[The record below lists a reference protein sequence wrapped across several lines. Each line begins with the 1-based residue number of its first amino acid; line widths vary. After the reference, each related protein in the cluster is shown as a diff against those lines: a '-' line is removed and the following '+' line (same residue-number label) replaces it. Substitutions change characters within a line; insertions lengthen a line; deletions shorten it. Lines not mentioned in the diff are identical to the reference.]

1 METPTKP
8 TNNNNPGSV
17 TPTRPSQADDNL
29 LFDSQVLVDSINKI
43 LLLILNATQNQIDS
57 SPVFSESASID
68 RLTRFGTD
76 SNSRVIYLYK
86 NRRPEQ
92 NSNNPTSNNDQDS
105 SFSFVYTLKFDMD
118 YSPNLHTTLVLIKR
132 VPTLDCSRPLDN
144 QLHFLTLFG
153 PASNQIGL
161 APSNQDGG
169 SGKEIIKP
177 STITSSQSNPYE
189 ELHNLVHLAVAP
201 FFEAYVNSKS
211 KSKNINDS
219 SINNTPNNQTS
230 GGPNT
235 GNSNQTGNPTTSNT
249 LTGTNTS
256 NTNSTSKSTGNK
268 DDSKMGIPMTKKKF
282 AELELSLLHLQQ
294 NVEIPEIT
302 LILHPVILNLIDKA
316 RENSKNSE
324 SNNSYHNNNLN
335 QFILESLDPNLL
347 KDDKFLNKLQSL
359 VNTWIKE
366 IQNVTT
372 LNRDVESGTASQEI
386 NFWLSM
392 EKALQGVEEQLK
404 SEPITLTLDIL
415 KTAKRYHTT
424 VSFLADTGL
433 KEASDNV
440 HKYNLLMKDF
450 PLNELLAATDLE
462 KIQESLVQIFGHIN
476 KKLKISPYPIRRALP
491 LAEAISKDLTES
503 LLKVLTNQRLMYM
516 EHESFSKIMGSA
528 AGVFQTWEE
537 QIKDFTTIAR
547 ELTRKR
553 NEKFIP
559 IKINASHLE
568 LKKRCEYLK
577 GFRKQHEQL
586 RIMTGR
592 DQGISRLDLGS
603 VAGNPTL
610 SNRDSSGGGGTNLG
624 ELTDLDMEDEVR
636 AAYESVKNVDVLDAS
651 SEGTQIWT
659 TAEAAYNE
667 RVSRVENQIIA
678 RLRARLG
685 SARNATEMFRVF
697 SKFNSLFVRPKIRG
711 AIQEYQTQ
719 LIESVKEDINKLHD
733 KFRTQYRH
741 SEAYPMSHL
750 RDIPPVAG
758 AIIWARQIERQLF
771 TYMKRVEDVLGRGW
785 ENYAEGSRLA
795 MDSSNFLKKLDT
807 KPIFDQWVQDWNK
820 RSVNISGPI
829 FEIQRNRSTE
839 VYTLIV
845 AFNPDVI
852 VIFKEVRNMAWLGYN
867 VPYQMNSSAKD
878 AKKVY
883 PNAVSLMESIRT
895 YNQTLTKVHDS
906 GISDL
911 LADYRNELSQLIS
924 RGLNMKWENFVGSIS
939 DLNPAPPPSS
949 TTGSSSLT
957 SRVNTNND
965 REGVG
970 RQSNF
975 VRELASKVSIFQ
987 ERTNDLL
994 FMYDDLLKVIDELK
1008 TCEFSFKV
1016 FSQLLSK
1023 IQKTI
1028 DDLSVAGYVNLQQWT
1043 NEIDQM
1049 IEQVFLDRLDS
1060 VMKVWNSQFTGL
1072 KHSNP
1077 VDLPPPP
1084 SSPRNEKNVKFNL
1097 TIKTTHTDETGSP
1110 RKMES
1115 DLIVT
1120 PLVHEIRIKNQVIY
1134 LDPPVEFAR
1143 ANWYKQF
1150 HQWLG
1155 VICKLPRLQSQRYDL
1170 GLKLRDEDTGEKT
1183 YLSLMEKFTPE
1194 TLSRPYALIEEKL
1207 GEISRY
1213 VNKWLQFQSLWD
1225 LEADY
1230 LYGRLGESL
1239 SAWQQTLS
1247 EIRKTRSTFDN
1258 SESSQDFGVCAINY
1272 EQVQAKVNAKYDM
1285 WQKDV
1290 LVRFGSKLGSVM
1302 RETHGAITKSRHDLE
1317 HYSIETSSTAQAV
1330 SFITFVQD
1338 LKRKVKKW
1346 EPDIEIFGSG
1356 EKTLHRQRYQFP
1368 SDWLYVDQI
1377 EGEWNVFNELLK
1389 RKNSAIQDQLAGLQ
1403 MKIVAED
1410 KVVQSKIEVLLAD
1423 WDKEKP
1429 ISGELKPDIAMNS
1442 INNFQTRVQRLQ
1454 DEYKLVCRAK
1464 EALDL
1469 EHISNDRLDPVAEE
1483 ISDLKAVWT
1492 ALSGI
1497 WSQLAELRET
1507 TWSSVTPRK
1516 LRQSLE
1522 SLLGNTREMPS
1533 KMRQYQA
1540 FEFVQDR
1547 IKFHQKSVALVGEL
1561 KSDALRERHWKLLYK
1576 NLRLSGHYAPSQM
1589 TLGTIWD
1596 MDLKKNEPIIRQV
1609 LAQAAGEVALEEYIK
1624 QVKETWEGYV
1634 LDLVNYQNKTRLI
1647 RGWDDLF
1654 NKRSEHSSALGQ
1666 MKLSPYYKTF
1676 EEDATIWT
1684 DRLNRMSEIFDK
1696 WIDVQRQWVY
1706 LEGIFSGN
1714 ADIKHLLPNESN
1726 RFNNINAE
1734 YLGLMKRVFKS
1745 PYVLDVIQ
1753 IPEVLKTLDK
1763 LVEALGK
1770 LQKAL
1775 GEYLE
1780 RERSSFP
1787 RFYFV
1792 GDEDL
1797 LEILGNSKDILR
1809 VVKHL
1814 KKMFAGL
1821 STLGFDSGVTQI
1833 ESMCS
1838 REGEEVPFSTPIIL
1852 KDYPKIND
1860 WLTRLESQ
1868 MQISLAELLCKAVEE
1883 LSAFYTE
1890 SEILDKERFLAWIES
1905 YPAQLV
1911 VVAVQIMWTQTIDN
1925 ALRSGNSL
1933 TVPLQTVLRTLDLL
1947 AFVVLGE
1954 LNPVMR
1960 RKCEHLITE
1969 LVHQRDV
1976 IRLLIK
1982 DNVDSITR
1990 FEWLYHMRFYLD
2002 STLTNPTDRLSIH
2015 MANAVFPYG
2024 FEYLG
2029 VPDRLVQTPLT
2040 DRCYLT
2046 LTQALHGQLGGSPFG
2061 PAGTGK
2067 TESVKALGVQ
2077 LGRFVL
2083 VFCCDETFDFQA
2095 MGRIFVGLCQV
2106 GAWGCFDEA
2115 NRLEERILSAVS
2127 QQIQSIQQGLKAASV
2142 DPNAEVELVGK
2153 TLKINP
2159 HTGIFIT
2166 MNPGYAGRSNLPD
2179 NLKKLF
2185 RSMAMTRP
2193 DRELIA
2199 QVMLFSQ
2206 GFRTAERLASKVV
2219 PFFSLCDEQLS
2230 KQPHYDFGLRALKA
2244 VLTSAGHLKR
2254 ARLLQH
2260 QNPNNNTP
2268 DQLLDSSDSIAEQ
2281 EILIQSVTETIV
2293 PKLVAD
2299 DVPLLTSLL
2308 ADVFPGI
2315 EYSPSDL
2322 DELKGHI
2329 RAVAAERH
2337 LVVGEVWFQKVL
2349 QLYQIQ
2355 NIQHGLMMVGPSATG
2370 KTQAWRVLLAAL
2382 QRLEGR
2388 EGVSYVI
2395 DPKAIS
2401 KDSLYGTLD
2410 PTTREW
2416 NDGLFTNIL
2425 RRIIDNVRGEDA
2437 KRHWIIFDG
2446 DVDPEW
2452 VENLNSVLDDNK
2464 LLTLPNGERLNL
2476 PNNVRI
2482 MFEVESLKHAT
2493 LATVSRCGMVWFSE
2507 DAVTPDMFYENYLKT
2522 THDVALDAVA
2532 DDILMDTPTRKRDN
2546 SEEVSENLITQR
2558 SIIDVLSPYFQTDAL
2573 VTSALEFAAGVDHI
2587 MEFTVAR
2594 AVSTLFSLINKTIR
2608 NVLDYN
2614 ARHADFPLPIEK
2626 VKAYSE
2632 KRLLIAIVWAFT
2644 GDSRLETRARM
2655 GDFLRDNS
2663 GLEMPPLN
2671 GLEASL
2677 IDYDVQVSTGDWDPW
2692 KNSVPVVDIDTHQV
2706 TSSEVV
2712 IPTLDTVR
2720 HEEVLYSWLSEHK
2733 PLMLCG
2739 PPGSGKTMTL
2749 FSALRKLPDMD
2760 VVGLNFSSATTPE
2773 LVLKTFDQHCEYK
2786 KTPNGVVLAPVQIGK
2801 WIVVFCDEINLPAA
2815 DKYGTQ
2821 KVISFL
2827 RQLVEGGGFWRPSDK
2842 TWIKLE
2848 RIQFVGACNPP
2859 TDPGRVVLTQRFLRH
2874 APLVM
2879 VDYPGEASLKQIY
2892 GTFNRAALKVVPTLR
2907 GHADP
2912 LTSAMVE
2919 FYLASQKRFTSD
2931 IQAHYIYSPRELTR
2945 WVRGIYQSIKPLET
2959 LSLEGLVRIWAHEAL
2974 RLFSDRLV
2982 SEDEKRWTDEQIDSM
2997 AIQHFPNLNQ
3007 SEALVRPILFSNWTS
3022 KNYIS
3027 VDRDELR
3034 DYSKARLRVFYEEEL
3049 DVPLVLFNDVLDHV
3063 LRIDRVFR
3071 QVQGHLLL
3079 IGVSGSGKTT
3089 LSRFVAWMNGLSVF
3103 QIKVHNK
3110 YTAEDFDDDLRNVL
3124 RRSGCK
3130 AEKICFIMDE
3140 SNVLDSGFLERMN
3153 TLLANAEVPGLFE
3166 GDEHAALM
3174 TACKEGAQR
3183 DGVMLDSPDE
3193 LYRWFTQQVAK
3204 NLHVVFT
3211 MNPPENGLASRAAT
3225 SPALFNRCVLDWFGD
3240 WSDQAFY
3247 QVGMEFTSTLDLDT
3261 SQYAPPSNFPVV
3273 YRQLSLPPVHRTAII
3288 NALVAVHMSM
3298 YETNRRLARRQARFN
3313 YATPRHYLDF
3323 INNYVNLFNEKRD
3336 DLEEQQ
3342 RHLNI
3347 GLDKL
3352 RDTVVQVEEMRQ
3364 SLAIKRTQLAAKETE
3379 AESKLAQMLADQ
3391 KEAESKR
3398 QASIQIQAA
3407 LEQQNK
3413 DIAERRSVVMRD
3425 LADAEPAVEEAQAAV
3440 SNIKKQHLTE
3450 VRSMA
3455 NPPEAVK
3462 LAMESVCT
3470 ILGHRI
3476 ENWKSVQGIIRKDDF
3491 IASIVNFDTDKR
3503 MTRPLREKMN
3513 ADFLSRPS
3521 FNFDTVNRASKACGP
3536 LCKWVIAQV
3545 KFSEILDKIGPLRNE
3560 VNSLEEQAASTQ
3572 EKAATI
3578 VTMIAE
3584 LESSIARYKPEYA
3597 TLIGETESIK
3607 QEMNRVESKVER
3619 SITLLESLGSEK
3631 TRWEAGSATFDTQ
3644 MSTIAGDVLLSA
3656 AFMTYG
3662 GFFDQAYRQ
3671 SMWQGWVDHL
3681 NQANLKYKAE
3691 LSLTEYLSTADDR
3704 LDWQSK
3710 SLPADDLCTE
3720 NAIML
3725 HRFNRY
3731 PLIIDP
3737 SGQATSFLINEY
3749 RDRKMTV
3756 TSFLDEAFVKSL
3768 ESALRFG
3775 TPLLI
3780 QDVEHLD
3787 PILNAVL
3794 NKELRRAGGR
3804 VLIRL
3809 GNQDIDFSP
3818 SFTMF
3823 LSTRDPS
3830 VEFSPDICSRVTFVN
3845 FTMTRSSLQS
3855 QSLNQVLQAER
3866 PDTDKKRTDLMRLQG
3881 EFKLRLRH
3889 LEKSLLQALSES
3901 TGNILDDDKV
3911 IVTLETLKRE
3921 AADVAKKVDE
3931 TDIVMQEVDQVTAE
3945 YLPLAQA
3952 SSSIFFVLEQLNVL
3966 NHFYQ
3971 FSLRYFLDIFEFVL
3985 LHNPNLLKVQDPKER
4000 LAVLLNDIFVVTFK
4014 RTSRA
4019 LLHRDHLMLAMLL
4032 AQLKARGLGNEIDDD
4047 ELSFLLEGGSDRTG
4061 RYPPANFPF
4070 LSVEQQANLQ
4080 AFQRLACF
4088 KDVIQ
4093 HMSTQPEEWETFLN
4107 STNPENVVPTVW
4119 PDASPA
4125 LESIRRLLL
4134 LKCLRPDRMLAGIAI
4149 YVSKVFNADILA
4161 ESSYNFDSV
4170 VTNEMNSSTPVCLCS
4185 VPGYDASYRVENLV
4199 ASTKSRCASI
4209 AMGSQE
4215 GYRLADQAIAA
4226 AIRTGSWVLLKNVHL
4241 ASSWLSQLEK
4251 RLQSL
4256 NPPKSFRLFLTMETN
4271 SGIPVNILRQSMVI
4285 MNEPPPGIR
4294 ANLVDCLKSISP
4306 SRLAAGPNE
4315 KVRLYFLLAWFHAVV
4330 QERLR
4335 YCPLGWSKIY
4345 EFNDSDLEAAM
4356 SMIDSWM
4363 VATAKGKAN
4372 IDPAHL
4378 PWAALRV
4385 LLKQA
4390 VYGGRV
4396 DSDWD
4401 QKLLDSFVDTLFH
4414 PSAFEVGYHLVNPI
4428 GDKEGLI
4435 IAEGSRLEHFVTWAQ
4450 ALPEREPPHW
4460 LSLPP
4465 NAEALI
4471 STTQGS
4477 EILSRLLK
4485 MRHTDED
4492 ESVGE
4497 ALNQAKT
4504 STNNS
4509 SSQPGW
4515 MRQLETT
4522 SKEFLKNLNENL
4534 PNLNLKSND
4543 LNDPLFRFFEREI
4556 ALGQKLLTIIR
4567 KDLIELIAVCNGEIK
4582 QTNHL
4587 RSLIGEIT
4595 KAMIPAHWKR
4605 YKVNPTISLT
4615 QWISNFVN
4623 RIQQLTRIVESN
4635 NFKDSICLGLL
4646 FFPDGFL
4653 TATRQ
4658 FVSHQTKISLEELKL
4673 QLFIDYQD
4681 SLSDEIET
4689 HGFKLQGLIVQGGCL
4704 KESRLE
4710 LNEGGDYLP
4719 NRTILRWIQTN
4730 KPKKDNQQEELD
4742 DEKPLLLLNQE
4753 ERSVELPIY
4762 LDSSRTHLL
4771 FSAIV
4776 PSNEDPGLLSRRGM
4790 CIIAAS

>member
-1 METPTKP
+1 MEPVSTPVKANHPVPLT
-8 TNNNNPGSV
+8 PG
-17 TPTRPSQADDNL
+17 TARPPQADDNQLFEPQL
-29 LFDSQVLVDSINKI
+29 LIEHISNVLI
-43 LLLILNATQNQIDS
+43 LILNAEQNQIDS
-57 SPVFSESASID
+57 SPLFSASASID
-68 RLTRFGTD
+68 RLTRFATD
-76 SNSRVIYLYK
+76 SNCRVIYLYK
-86 NRRPEQ
+86 NREQ
-92 NSNNPTSNNDQDS
+92 TPLNSNNNANSTNQKSNSNNDQDTA
-105 SFSFVYTLKFDMD
+105 FSFVYSLKFEMD
-118 YSPNLHTTLVLIKR
+118 YNSNVHTTLVLIKR
-132 VPTLDCSRPLDN
+132 VPTLDFSRPLDN
-144 QLHFLTLFG
+144 QLHFLNLFG

-161 APSNQDGG
+161 ASSNQDGTVEG
-169 SGKEIIKP
+169 SKEIIKS

-201 FFEAYVNSKS
+201 FFDAYVNSKI
-211 KSKNINDS
+211 KSKNINDT
-219 SINNTPNNQTS
+219 SINTPNNQIT
-230 GGPNT
+230 GPNASNSIPT
-235 GNSNQTGNPTTSNT
+235 GSSAAGSNVTGANASTANT
-249 LTGTNTS
+249 
-256 NTNSTSKSTGNK
+256 TSKSTSNK

-302 LILHPVILNLIDKA
+302 LIIHPVILSLIEEA
-316 RENSKNSE
+316 RQAKNNDSINQYNS
-324 SNNSYHNNNLN
+324 NLN
-335 QFILESLDPNLL
+335 QQILELLDSNLL

-433 KEASDNV
+433 KEASDSV

-462 KIQESLVQIFGHIN
+462 KIQESLVLIFGHIN

-503 LLKVLTNQRLMYM
+503 LLKVLTNHRLMYM
-516 EHESFSKIMGSA
+516 EHNSFSKIMSDA
-528 AGVFQTWEE
+528 AAVFQTWEE

-553 NEKFIP
+553 NEKFIA
-559 IKINASHLE
+559 IKINASHTE
-568 LKKRCEYLK
+568 LKKRCEYLR

-592 DQGISRLDLGS
+592 DQGISRLDLGPS
-603 VAGNPTL
+603 TAVGARDAAG
-610 SNRDSSGGGGTNLG
+610 SHLG
-624 ELTDLDMEDEVR
+624 ELTDLDMEEEVR

-651 SEGTQIWT
+651 PEGTQIWT

-719 LIESVKEDINKLHD
+719 LIESVKEDINRLHD

-750 RDIPPVAG
+750 RDIPPVSG
-758 AIIWARQIERQLF
+758 AIIWARQIERQLY

-795 MDSSNFLKKLDT
+795 MDSTNFLKKLDT
-807 KPIFDQWVQDWNK
+807 KPIFDQWVLDWNK

-829 FEIQRNRSTE
+829 FDIQRNRSTE
-839 VYTLIV
+839 VYALVV
-845 AFNPDVI
+845 AFNPEVI
-852 VIFKEVRNMAWLGYN
+852 VIFKEVRNMTWLGYN

-895 YNQTLTKVHDS
+895 YTQTLTKVHDS

-911 LADYRNELSQLIS
+911 LADYRNDLCQLVS
-924 RGLNMKWENFVGSIS
+924 RGLNMKWENFVGSIT
-939 DLNPAPPPSS
+939 DLSAP
-949 TTGSSSLT
+949 GSSLS
-957 SRVNTNND
+957 SRMNSGID
-965 REGVG
+965 RESGVG
-970 RQSNF
+970 RQSNY
-975 VRELASKVSIFQ
+975 VRELANKVSIFQ
-987 ERTNDLL
+987 ERTDDLL
-994 FMYDDLLKVIDELK
+994 FMYDDLMKVIAELK
-1008 TCEFSFKV
+1008 TCEFSQKV
-1016 FSQLLSK
+1016 LAELLGK

-1043 NEIDQM
+1043 NEIDRM
-1049 IEQVFLDRLDS
+1049 IEAVFLERLEN
-1060 VMKVWNSQFTGL
+1060 VIKVWNYQFTANASGANNL
-1072 KHSNP
+1072 HGADWAEA
-1077 VDLPPPP
+1077 VGAT
-1084 SSPRNEKNVKFNL
+1084 SPHHEKAVKFNL
-1097 TIKTTHTDETGSP
+1097 PAKSTSTGEAANP
-1110 RKMES
+1110 KKMEA

-1134 LDPPVEFAR
+1134 LDPPIEFAR
-1143 ANWYKQF
+1143 ANWYKEL
-1150 HQWLG
+1150 HQWIG

-1183 YLSLMEKFTPE
+1183 YQSLMGKLAPE
-1194 TLSRPYALIEEKL
+1194 TLCRPYALIEEKL
-1207 GEISRY
+1207 GEISCY

-1377 EGEWNVFNELLK
+1377 ESEWNVFNDLLK

-1410 KVVQSKIEVLLAD
+1410 KVVQTKIEALLAD
-1423 WDKEKP
+1423 WEKEKP
-1429 ISGELKPDIAMNS
+1429 ISGELKPDIAMNA
-1442 INNFQTRVQRLQ
+1442 IDNFQTRVQRLQ

-1469 EHISNDRLDPVAEE
+1469 EHTSNDRLDPVAEE

-1497 WSQLAELRET
+1497 WAQLAELRET

-1522 SLLGNTREMPS
+1522 ALLTSTREMPS

-1540 FEFVQDR
+1540 FEYVQEK

-1596 MDLKKNEPIIRQV
+1596 MDLKKNEGTIREV

-1763 LVEALGK
+1763 LVESLGK

-1821 STLGFDSGVTQI
+1821 STLSFDSDVTQI
-1833 ESMCS
+1833 EAMCS
-1838 REGEEVPFSTPIIL
+1838 REGEQVLFSAPIIL

-1860 WLTRLESQ
+1860 WLTKLETQ
-1868 MQISLAELLCKAVEE
+1868 MQTSLAELLCKAVDE
-1883 LSAFYTE
+1883 LSSFYTQGDT
-1890 SEILDKERFLAWIES
+1890 LDKDRFLHWIES

-1911 VVAVQIMWTQTIDN
+1911 VLAVQIMWTQTIDN
-1925 ALRSGNSL
+1925 ALRTEIPLSA
-1933 TVPLQTVLRTLDLL
+1933 PLQTVLRTLDLL

-1954 LNPVMR
+1954 LTPVMR

-1982 DNVDSITR
+1982 DKIDSITS

-2002 STLTNPTDRLSIH
+2002 PSISNPTDRLSIH
-2015 MANAVFPYG
+2015 MANAIFPYG

-2206 GFRTAERLASKVV
+2206 GFRTAETLASKVV

-2254 ARLLQH
+2254 GRLQITSAGATETLA
-2260 QNPNNNTP
+2260 N
-2268 DQLLDSSDSIAEQ
+2268 SSDRQAEQ

-2322 DELKGHI
+2322 DELKEHI
-2329 RAVAAERH
+2329 RAVAAESH
-2337 LVVGEVWFQKVL
+2337 LVVGDVWFQKVL

-2401 KDSLYGTLD
+2401 KDALYGTLD

-2476 PNNVRI
+2476 PSNVRI

-2522 THDVALDAVA
+2522 THDVALDTIA
-2532 DDILMDTPTRKRDN
+2532 DDIMDAPTRKKDN
-2546 SEEVSENLITQR
+2546 SGEVPDNLITQR
-2558 SIIDVLSPYFQTDAL
+2558 SIMEILSPYFQSGGL
-2573 VTSALEFAAGVDHI
+2573 VTRALEFAAGVDHI
-2587 MEFTVAR
+2587 MEFTLAR

-2614 ARHADFPLPIEK
+2614 ARHNDFPLPMEK
-2626 VKAYSE
+2626 IRAYCQ
-2632 KRLLIAIVWAFT
+2632 KRLLVAIVWAFT
-2644 GDSRLETRARM
+2644 GDSKLETRTRM
-2655 GDFLRDNS
+2655 GDFLRDHS
-2663 GLEMPPLN
+2663 GLDMPPLG
-2671 GLEASL
+2671 GLEVSL
-2677 IDYDVQVSTGDWDPW
+2677 IDYDVQVASGDWEPW

-2786 KTPNGVVLAPVQIGK
+2786 KTPNGVVLAPLQIGK

-2892 GTFNRAALKVVPTLR
+2892 GTFNRAALKVVPNLR
-2907 GHADP
+2907 GHAEP

-2919 FYLASQKRFTSD
+2919 FFLASQKRFTSD

-2959 LSLEGLVRIWAHEAL
+2959 LSLEGLVRVWAHEAL

-2997 AIQHFPNLNQ
+2997 AIAHFPSLNQ
-3007 SEALVRPILFSNWTS
+3007 SEALARPILFSNWTS
-3022 KNYIS
+3022 KHYIS

-3110 YTAEDFDDDLRNVL
+3110 YTADDFDDDLRNVL

-3261 SQYAPPSNFPVV
+3261 SQYVPPATFPVV
-3273 YRQLSLPPVHRTAII
+3273 YRQLAIPPVHRTAII

-3298 YETNRRLARRQARFN
+3298 YETNHRLARRQARFN

-3323 INNYVNLFNEKRD
+3323 INNYVKLFNEKRD

-3364 SLAIKRTQLAAKETE
+3364 SLAIKRTQLAEKTTE
-3379 AESKLAQMLADQ
+3379 AEAKLAQMLADQ

-3413 DIAERRSVVMRD
+3413 DIAERRSVVMAD

-3476 ENWKSVQGIIRKDDF
+3476 ESWKTVQGIIRKDDF
-3491 IASIVNFDTDKR
+3491 IASIVNFDTDRK
-3503 MTRPLREKMN
+3503 MTRQLREKMN

-3545 KFSEILDKIGPLRNE
+3545 RFSEILDKVGPLRNE
-3560 VNSLEEQAASTQ
+3560 VNSLEQQAATTQ

-3662 GFFDQAYRQ
+3662 GFFDQSYRQ

-3681 NQANLKYKAE
+3681 NQANLKYKTE

-3737 SGQATSFLINEY
+3737 SGQATNFLINEY

-3855 QSLNQVLQAER
+3855 QSLNQVLRAER

-3921 AADVAKKVDE
+3921 AADVAKKVEE

-3985 LHNPNLLKVQDPKER
+3985 LNNPNLLQVQDPKER
-4000 LAVLLNDIFVVTFK
+4000 LAVLLNDIFVVTFR

-4032 AQLKARGLGNEIDDD
+4032 AQLKARGLGHEIDD
-4047 ELSFLLEGGSDRTG
+4047 EEYSFLLEGGSERAG
-4061 RYPPANFPF
+4061 RHPPANFPF
-4070 LSVEQQANLQ
+4070 LSTEQQVHLQ
-4080 AFQRLACF
+4080 AFQRVPCF
-4088 KDVIQ
+4088 KDVVE
-4093 HMSTQPEEWETFLN
+4093 HMSTQPEAWEAFLL
-4107 STNPENVVPTVW
+4107 SACPENVVPQVW

-4125 LESIRRLLL
+4125 AESIRRLLL
-4134 LKCLRPDRMLAGIAI
+4134 LKCFRPDRMLAAIAI
-4149 YVSKVFNADILA
+4149 YVNKLFNTDILA

-4170 VTNEMNSSTPVCLCS
+4170 VTTEISSSTPVCLCS

-4199 ASTKSRCASI
+4199 AATKARCASI

-4241 ASSWLSQLEK
+4241 AASWLSQLEK

-4256 NPPKSFRLFLTMETN
+4256 NPPKGFRLFLTMETN

-4306 SRLAAGPNE
+4306 GRLAAGPNE

-4363 VATAKGKAN
+4363 TATAKGKAN

-4401 QKLLDSFVDTLFH
+4401 QKLLDSFVDTLFN

-4428 GDKEGLI
+4428 GDKEGLT
-4435 IAEGSRLEHFVTWAQ
+4435 IAEGARLEHFITWAQ

-4485 MRHTDED
+4485 MRRTDED

-4497 ALNQAKT
+4497 ALKQAKT
-4504 STNNS
+4504 SSS
-4509 SSQPGW
+4509 SSQPTW

-4522 SKEFLKNLNENL
+4522 AKEFLKNLDENL
-4534 PNLNLKSND
+4534 PGLDAGGND
-4543 LNDPLFRFFEREI
+4543 VNDPLFRFFDREV
-4556 ALGQKLLTIIR
+4556 ALGQKLLGVIR
-4567 KDLIELIAVCNGEIK
+4567 KDLNELIGVCNGEVK

-4595 KAMIPAHWKR
+4595 KAIIPSHWKR
-4605 YKVNPTISLT
+4605 YKVNPTISLA

-4623 RIQQLTRIVESN
+4623 RIQQLCRIVQSN
-4635 NFKDSICLGLL
+4635 NFTDSICLGLL

-4673 QLFIDYQD
+4673 QLFLEYDDPVSTGIGND
-4681 SLSDEIET
+4681 
-4689 HGFKLQGLIVQGGCL
+4689 GFRLEGLIIQGGCL
-4704 KESRLE
+4704 KDSRLE
-4710 LNEGGDYLP
+4710 LNEGGDYTP
-4719 NRTILRWIQTN
+4719 SRSILKWTAGT
-4730 KPKKDNQQEELD
+4730 KSQQQPDGEEKID
-4742 DEKPLLLLNQE
+4742 RR
-4753 ERSVELPIY
+4753 RSVELPIY
-4762 LDSSRTHLL
+4762 LDTSRTHLL
-4771 FSAIV
+4771 FCASL
-4776 PSNEDPGLLSRRGM
+4776 PSNEDAGLLSRRGM
-4790 CIIAAS
+4790 CIVAAP